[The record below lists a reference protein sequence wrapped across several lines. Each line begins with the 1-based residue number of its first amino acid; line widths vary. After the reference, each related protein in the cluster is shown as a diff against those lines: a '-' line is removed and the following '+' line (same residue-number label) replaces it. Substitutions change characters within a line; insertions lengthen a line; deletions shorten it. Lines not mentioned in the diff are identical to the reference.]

1 MELFTSDEKEEKK
14 KNATTTHMQNVKE
27 KAIPAI
33 YYSPAIAWQYHK
45 KMKKKKKKW
54 KRKKNKISTWMRT
67 QTHQHTRKPS

>member
-1 MELFTSDEKEEKK
+1 MKKKRREK

-54 KRKKNKISTWMRT
+54 KRKKNKIST
-67 QTHQHTRKPS
+67 